1 MVGVHPM
8 EFSASSRMLSV
19 QRDRQHPQP
28 RQPRLMKIPPNQF
41 SQSESLAAL
50 AEQVEEDA
58 NAITRLRSDMHLMR
72 MINMRMLQN
81 LSEGRLIPQSQG
93 LRAGLGCR

>member
-1 MVGVHPM
+1 
-8 EFSASSRMLSV
+8 
-19 QRDRQHPQP
+19 
-28 RQPRLMKIPPNQF
+28 
-41 SQSESLAAL
+41 LAAL